1 MIQLSYGGQF
11 DEHALVE
18 YIRATG
24 RDYIVQ
30 GQRACALADHTKPS
44 SLDYWLRQ
52 FAPSPDTKQA
62 DNAVVSRL
70 VHTLLFEVADGLPCP
85 DSGELCKGVRLVTN
99 RNIKPRDALDRKGP
113 PPSRQG

>member
-1 MIQLSYGGQF
+1 MIRLSYGGQF

-30 GQRACALADHTKPS
+30 GQQACTLADHTKPS

-52 FAPSPDTKQA
+52 FAPNPDTKQA
-62 DNAVVSRL
+62 DNTVVSQL
-70 VHTLLFEVADGLPCP
+70 VRTGLFKATESLLCP
-85 DSGELCKGVRLVTN
+85 DSGKLCKGVRLAADGN
-99 RNIKPRDALDRKGP
+99 A
-113 PPSRQG
+113 

>member
-1 MIQLSYGGQF
+1 MIRLNYGGQF

-30 GQRACALADHTKPS
+30 GQQACTLADHTKPS

-52 FAPSPDTKQA
+52 FAANPDTKQA
-62 DNAVVSRL
+62 DNTVIRHL
-70 VHTLLFEVADGLPCP
+70 VHTGLFKVADDLLCP
-85 DSGELCKGVRLVTN
+85 DSGRLCKGVRL
-99 RNIKPRDALDRKGP
+99 AAKGNV
-113 PPSRQG
+113 